1 MPPSPPRSI
10 AATAAALTAFASV
23 AVMVAMTV
31 VAGAATPG
39 YRHAAQFIS
48 ELGARGAPT
57 EWGVRLAGFL
67 PAGMLLLAF
76 CGLAYRALPRS
87 SAATRALCGLAVFAA
102 GYLVAAAF
110 PCDSGCRPAQPS
122 VAQVIHNLGGMLGYV
137 LAPAF
142 LFSFARAARGWP
154 RARHVV
160 VAGYVAAALAL
171 IGLVTLSPAAGTVGL
186 SQRLLEGAVLGWVAL
201 CGAYLARVPRPAAT
215 RR

>member
-1 MPPSPPRSI
+1 MRPRPAGGRRS
-10 AATAAALTAFASV
+10 AAALAAFASA
-23 AVMVAMTV
+23 AVIVAMTV
-31 VAGAATPG
+31 VAGASTPG

-67 PAGMLLLAF
+67 PAGVLLLAF

-110 PCDSGCRPAQPS
+110 PCDPGCRPVQPS
-122 VAQVIHNLGGMLGYV
+122 VAQVIHNLGGIVGYA

-142 LFSFARAARGWP
+142 LFSFARAARHWP
-154 RARHVV
+154 RASHLV

-171 IGLVTLSPAAGTVGL
+171 LGLVTLSPAAATVGL
-186 SQRLLEGAVLGWVAL
+186 SQRLLEGAVLGWVVL
-201 CGAYLARVPRPAAT
+201 CGVHLARTLRTAAA